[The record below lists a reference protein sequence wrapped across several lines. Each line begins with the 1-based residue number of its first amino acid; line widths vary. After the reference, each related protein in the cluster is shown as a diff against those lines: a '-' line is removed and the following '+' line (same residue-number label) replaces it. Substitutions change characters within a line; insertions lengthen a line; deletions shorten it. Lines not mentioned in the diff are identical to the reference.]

1 MGHKEAWLSP
11 RAKEKAAGPGPSQGR
26 KAIHQKMRKR
36 KSKGLMSKCSW
47 GHTATTGPV
56 YKRNFSTLLGSS
68 LSTTPGHLVME
79 SSRAIAL
86 LQGQVL

>member
-26 KAIHQKMRKR
+26 KAIHRKMR

-68 LSTTPGHLVME
+68 LSTTPVLPVME
-79 SSRAIAL
+79 SSRATAL